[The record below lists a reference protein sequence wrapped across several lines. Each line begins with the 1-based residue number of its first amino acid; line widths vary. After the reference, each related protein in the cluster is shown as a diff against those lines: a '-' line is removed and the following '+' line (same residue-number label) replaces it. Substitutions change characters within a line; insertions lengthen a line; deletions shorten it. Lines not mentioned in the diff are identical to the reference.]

1 MPRITECLAAR
12 QEVLEEPAVPSVPS
26 VPTALPSVPGC
37 KGKCAGACIG
47 PRCAGQSL
55 FQKYIPYT
63 YVLVQKGGVIIKPR
77 LAQSVCET
85 KCVTIDLSKFFI
97 QNL

>member
-1 MPRITECLAAR
+1 MISFKKSILITIVIEIAHCFSGPIMPRITECLAAR
-12 QEVLEEPAVPSVPS
+12 QEVLEEPAVPSVTS

-63 YVLVQKGGVIIKPR
+63 YVLVQ
-77 LAQSVCET
+77 
-85 KCVTIDLSKFFI
+85 
-97 QNL
+97 